1 MSDHGGVLD
10 SATVIELL
18 DGGRADLLVELVAL
32 FSEDAPR
39 HVASLRKAVGG
50 WDTAEVARLAHA
62 LKGSAATLGARLMS
76 ATCAELEAASRAGRT
91 DVGPVMTRLE
101 QQTDDVLKTLARL
114 VAASQSAKGPA
125 AGTGE
130 TTVDRDDAR
139 A

>member
-10 SATVIELL
+10 SATVMELL
-18 DGGRADLLVELVAL
+18 DGGGADLLVELIAL

-39 HVASLRKAVGG
+39 HVTSLREAVGG
-50 WDTAEVARLAHA
+50 RDTAEVARLAHA

-91 DVGPVMTRLE
+91 DVGPVMARLE
-101 QQTDDVLKTLARL
+101 QQTDDVLKALARL
-114 VAASQSAKGPA
+114 VAASQSEKGPA

-130 TTVDRDDAR
+130 ITVDRDAAR

>member
-10 SATVIELL
+10 SPTVMELL
-18 DGGRADLLVELVAL
+18 DGGGADLLVELVAL

-39 HVASLRKAVGG
+39 HVASLREAVGG
-50 WDTAEVARLAHA
+50 RDTAEVARLAHA

-76 ATCAELEAASRAGRT
+76 ATCAELEAASRSGRT
-91 DVGPVMTRLE
+91 DVGPVMARLE
-101 QQTDDVLKTLARL
+101 QQTDDVLKALARL

-125 AGTGE
+125 AGAGE
-130 TTVDRDDAR
+130 TAVDHDDAK